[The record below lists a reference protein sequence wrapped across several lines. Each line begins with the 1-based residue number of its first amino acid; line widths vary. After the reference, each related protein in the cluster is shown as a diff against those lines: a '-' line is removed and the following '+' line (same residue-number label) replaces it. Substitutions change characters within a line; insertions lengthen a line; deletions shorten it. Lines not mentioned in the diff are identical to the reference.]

1 MADDSPVIILCGPTG
16 SGKTGIAVELAS
28 EFPIEIVSAD
38 SRQII
43 SGLDIGTAKP
53 TRFEREA
60 VSFHLLDLIRPGE
73 RYTAFR
79 FMDDANA
86 AIAGIRA
93 RGRVPLVVGGTGFY
107 LRALT
112 EGIVEIAEEDLSIRD
127 RLEAEMTELGAEAMY
142 ERLQQI
148 DPLEAARLHPN
159 NRVRVIRALEIFN
172 LTGRTRSELAVTG
185 RYRKAEYAFAY
196 FCLAP
201 HREELYRQ
209 IDQRVDRMVADGLL
223 AEVEQVA
230 ATFGEESLRAANVL
244 GYNELLDYIAGRLS
258 FEAAIARIKQNHR
271 RYAKRQTTWFRHQV
285 NCRYFAN
292 RASILQALRAE
303 LAQP

>member
-1 MADDSPVIILCGPTG
+1 MANDAPVLILCGPTG
-16 SGKTGIAVELAS
+16 SGKTGVAVELAA
-28 EFPIEIVSAD
+28 EFPIEVVSAD

-43 SGLDIGTAKP
+43 CGLDIGTAKP
-53 TRFEREA
+53 TAAERDA
-60 VSFHLLDLIRPGE
+60 VPFHLIDLIRPGE

-79 FMDDANA
+79 FIDDANA
-86 AIAGIRA
+86 AIAAIRR

-112 EGIVEIAEEDLSIRD
+112 DGIVEIEEEDLAIRD
-127 RLEAEMTELGAEAMY
+127 RLEAEMNELGAEAMH

-159 NRVRVIRALEIFN
+159 NRMRVIRGLEIFL
-172 LTGRTRSELAVTG
+172 LTGRTRSELVTTG
-185 RYRKAEYAFAY
+185 RYRRAEYAFAY

-201 HREELYRQ
+201 RREELYRQ
-209 IDQRVDRMVADGLL
+209 IDRRVDQMVADGLL
-223 AEVEQVA
+223 HEVERVA
-230 ATFGEESLRAANVL
+230 ADFGEESLRAANVF
-244 GYNELLDYIAGRLS
+244 GYNELLDHIAGRLS

-285 NCRYFAN
+285 NCRYFAD
-292 RASILQALRAE
+292 RTSIVQALRAE
-303 LAQP
+303 LARP